1 MMVKICSSK
10 QFGRLSERLK
20 RSALA
25 AVIAAGVASGVAGA
39 AHAQGI
45 PVIDAT
51 SLIQHIQQVQE
62 LQAQLQQAK
71 ELYDLTTNL
80 HDSFNQITNVS
91 QLAGLLNNPQFQ
103 QYLPQEYSQ
112 YASAVSGLLQGNVQ
126 GFAEQYDYYTR
137 EGASAAN
144 DFYNQELLRR
154 RAETYQDMA
163 VGEVVYD
170 QASQRL
176 EQLNQL
182 KDSLASATTP
192 KEVMDLQARLQ
203 AESAILSN
211 EILRLQGLAMIQE
224 ARTRVDEQRED
235 ERIQEM
241 NDQIRAALG
250 GSG

>member
-10 QFGRLSERLK
+10 QWRRRLERLK
-20 RSALA
+20 RSALS
-25 AVIAAGVASGVAGA
+25 VVVAAGVMTGA

-45 PVIDAT
+45 PVIDST

-126 GFAEQYDYYTR
+126 GFANQYDYYTR
-137 EGASAAN
+137 DGASPAN
-144 DFYNQELLRR
+144 DFYYQELLRR
-154 RAETYQDMA
+154 RGETYQDMA

-182 KDSLASATTP
+182 KDSLSSATTP

-203 AESAILSN
+203 AESAILNN

-224 ARTRVDEQRED
+224 ARGRVDEQRED